1 MICNHTI
8 LLKFIKKIVC
18 ITLFTIC
25 TFFFVRCGIYGFT
38 GGDVGS
44 AKTIQVDFFPNQA
57 QLIEPA
63 LSQDFTIALQD
74 LFTRQTN
81 LTLVATNGDLVFSGE
96 ITSYRIAPMSA
107 TSQQT
112 SAQNRLTI
120 TVNVRYINTTDEKKD
135 FEQSFSFYSDYAAT
149 SQLSGSVLEAAF
161 DEIIDRLTQDIFNA
175 SVGKW

>member
-1 MICNHTI
+1 M
-8 LLKFIKKIVC
+8 KKSLYIV
-18 ITLFTIC
+18 LFTISS
-25 TFFFVRCGIYGFT
+25 FFFVGCGIYGFT
-38 GGDVGS
+38 GGDVGN
-44 AKTIQVDFFPNQA
+44 AKTIQIDFFQNQA
-57 QLIEPA
+57 LLIEPS
-63 LSQDFTIALQD
+63 LSQAFTEELRD

-81 LTLVATNGDLVFSGE
+81 LTLTPSNGDLQFSGE

-120 TVNVRYINTTDEKKD
+120 TVNVRYINTVDEKKD
-135 FEQSFSFYSDYAAT
+135 FEQSFSFYSDYPAT
-149 SQLSGSVLEAAF
+149 SQLTGSVLEAAF

>member
-1 MICNHTI
+1 M
-8 LLKFIKKIVC
+8 KKI
-18 ITLFTIC
+18 IYIALFTMS

-57 QLIEPA
+57 QLIEPI

-81 LTLVATNGDLVFSGE
+81 LTLIPSNADLRFSGE
-96 ITSYRIAPMSA
+96 ITSYRIVPMSA

-112 SAQNRLTI
+112 SAENRLTI
-120 TVNVRYINTTDEKKD
+120 TVNVRYENNTDDQKN

-149 SQLSGSVLEAAF
+149 SQLTGGVLDAAF
-161 DEIIDRLTQDIFNA
+161 KEIIDRLTQDIFNA